1 MLRTP
6 ANVYMALV
14 YDISNRKSFETI
26 EWWFAERCQH
36 APKSAVKILV
46 GNKADNVCFY
56 LVSTAPT
63 LKKDA
68 SQGHDRQ
75 IPTAEAAAYA
85 SRMGV
90 LFVEASAKT
99 GVGLREVFRDTLE
112 RVLESPIPLK
122 PTYMSVSSVSPSRA
136 T

>member
-1 MLRTP
+1 
-6 ANVYMALV
+6 MALV

-26 EWWFAERCQH
+26 EWWFAERCKH

-46 GNKADNVCFY
+46 GNKADNVFSY
-56 LVSTAPT
+56 LVSTVPILT
-63 LKKDA
+63 KDV

-85 SRMGV
+85 SRMGA

-112 RVLESPIPLK
+112 RVLESPVPLK